1 MKDTKT
7 SVSKKKEP
15 VRVPGV
21 PAVDPGRKQALES
34 YTAALKLMQDGKFEK
49 AQAAFEKLLEHCPAD
64 IAERARLYLA
74 ACIRQMQ
81 EHGTRFTTIEEHFD
95 YAVSL
100 LNQGLYEDAREQ
112 LEEIL
117 KKNRTCDFAL
127 YGLAVLNSMTGQ
139 TEKSLENLSE
149 AIRLNPQNRIQARG
163 DADFQ
168 DIMDD
173 PRFTELLYP
182 EFS

>member
-1 MKDTKT
+1 MSVPMKDAKSSSTK
-7 SVSKKKEP
+7 KAAP
-15 VRVPGV
+15 A

-34 YTAALKLMQDGKFEK
+34 YTSALKLMQDGKFEK
-49 AQAAFEKLLEHCPAD
+49 AQAAFEKLLAHCPAD
-64 IAERARLYLA
+64 IAERARLYLS

-81 EHGTRFTTIEEHFD
+81 EHGTRFNTIEEHFD

-100 LNQGLYEDAREQ
+100 LNQGLYDDAREQ

-117 KKNRTCDFAL
+117 KKNKACDFAL

>member
-1 MKDTKT
+1 MSVPMKDAKSSTTK
-7 SVSKKKEP
+7 KAAP
-15 VRVPGV
+15 A

-34 YTAALKLMQDGKFEK
+34 YTSALKLMQDGKFEK
-49 AQAAFEKLLEHCPAD
+49 AQAAFEKLLAHCPAD
-64 IAERARLYLA
+64 IAERARLYLS

-81 EHGTRFTTIEEHFD
+81 EHGTRFNTIEEHFD

-100 LNQGLYEDAREQ
+100 LNQGLYDDAREQ

-117 KKNRTCDFAL
+117 KKNKACDFAL